1 MSHRTSF
8 DPSKLNNILGNG
20 LISRPIGVQVDRE
33 LELFRRSGTVY
44 SALRHKQYGM
54 DNIKN
59 EAYGAIE
66 FLIDPSRVADKTTWL
81 PQNSSLDRYQSLE
94 EIKEDHRQ
102 KGLHFR
108 QLNSVLPKASLMKN
122 YEGNSGYVE
131 AQTHAPILP
140 SDISAIRIGSSQV
153 SPDQLFKKH
162 GDSLLAF
169 IRTALSKNIKVIGD
183 FSPKFLEAAESASIN
198 INKGLSEGI
207 SKSASKPVEAIG
219 EVAHKTV
226 KATEGYPV
234 DKQSVRGNPN
244 LFAGNNLNPEI
255 KKILDFAIKPDA
267 EINKILGQPEITA
280 LDKLQDKSLIHKK
293 LLEKINSLL
302 PKGLESQFGINLNNS
317 QLLGSGSFSS
327 VVGTTDSRNL
337 SYKVLEGK
345 SIPTPIRMKINDGI
359 LKEPPEV
366 SILKKLSSTGIVP

>member
-1 MSHRTSF
+1 
-8 DPSKLNNILGNG
+8 
-20 LISRPIGVQVDRE
+20 
-33 LELFRRSGTVY
+33 
-44 SALRHKQYGM
+44 
-54 DNIKN
+54 
-59 EAYGAIE
+59 
-66 FLIDPSRVADKTTWL
+66 
-81 PQNSSLDRYQSLE
+81 
-94 EIKEDHRQ
+94 
-102 KGLHFR
+102 
-108 QLNSVLPKASLMKN
+108 MKN

-207 SKSASKPVEAIG
+207 KGISKSANEPVEAIG
-219 EVAHKTV
+219 EVAYKTV
-226 KATEGYPV
+226 KATEVYPV

-345 SIPTPIRMKINDGI
+345 SIPTPIKMKINDGI

-366 SILKKLSSTGIVP
+366 SILKKLSSTGIVPAFNLFENNLLITEQITGKTFKQIISTIARMNISQEAYIGVIKTLYEASGSLLKTLHQYDVTHGDFNN